1 MASIWWIRRDIRIHD
16 NLTLKK
22 AIQQEPILPVFILDP
37 VLLKRT
43 PARRKEFL
51 FRSLAELDGNLKSRN
66 SYLVIRHGRPAEVLE
81 QLIEE
86 TQASQIFAEEDYTPY
101 DRLRSVLVGGYL
113 PLKLIQGQLGL
124 HPLAALKANGKP
136 YTIYTPFRK
145 NWQALVPVLESIPP
159 PLNIPTIPDI
169 ASDPIPD
176 GREDENFPSG
186 EESAFN
192 RLKDFML
199 TGIYQYKEKRN
210 HLGIGG
216 TSELSP
222 YFHFG
227 VLGLRTAY
235 NQVLNAI
242 DDAIDEESRESAT
255 VWYQELIWRE
265 FYIHIL
271 YHFPQVKTQN
281 FRKGYDRIQWRNKE
295 DEFLAWKEGRT
306 GYPLVD
312 AAMRQLHST
321 GWMPNRMR
329 MVSASFLVKDLLIDW
344 RWGESWF
351 MDNLID
357 GDLAANNGGWQWI
370 AGTGTDAAPYFRI
383 FNPVTQ
389 SRKFDPKGEYIR
401 RWIPELKDLDTQTI
415 HAPWEQDIQIAGYP
429 QPIVDH
435 KIARQRTLLAYRLA
449 KEGQ

>member
-1 MASIWWIRRDIRIHD
+1 MASIWWIRRDIRIND
-16 NLTLKK
+16 NLTLKN
-22 AIQQEPILPVFILDP
+22 AIQHGPILPVFILDP
-37 VLLKRT
+37 ILLKKT
-43 PARRKEFL
+43 PVKRKEFL
-51 FRSLAELDGNLKSRN
+51 FQALAELNKDLKSRN
-66 SYLVIRHGRPAEVLE
+66 SYLVIRQGRPAEVLE
-81 QLIEE
+81 QLIEK

-101 DRLRSVLVGGYL
+101 DRLRSILVGGHL
-113 PLKLIQGQLGL
+113 PLNLIQGQLGL
-124 HPLAALKANGKP
+124 HPLAAVKPNGKP

-145 NWQALVPVLESIPP
+145 NWQALIPEMESIPCP
-159 PLNIPTIPDI
+159 MKIPTIPDI
-169 ASDPIPD
+169 PSAPIPH

-186 EESAFN
+186 EELAVN
-192 RLKDFML
+192 RLKDFVE
-199 TGIYQYKEKRN
+199 TGVYQYKNGRDRLEF
-210 HLGIGG
+210 GG
-216 TSELSP
+216 TSLLSP
-222 YFHFG
+222 YLHFG
-227 VLGLRTAY
+227 ILGLRTAY
-235 NQVLNAI
+235 KQALNAI
-242 DDAIDEESRESAT
+242 ADAVDDESRESAK

-271 YHFPQVKTQN
+271 YHFPQVKTEN
-281 FRKGYDRIQWRNKE
+281 FRTGYDRIQWRNKE

-312 AAMRQLHST
+312 AAMRQLNSI
-321 GWMPNRMR
+321 GWMPNRAR
-329 MVSASFLVKDLLIDW
+329 MVTASFLVKDLLIDW

-351 MDNLID
+351 MEKLID

-383 FNPVTQ
+383 INPVTQ

-415 HAPWEQDIQIAGYP
+415 HAPWEKDIQIAGYP